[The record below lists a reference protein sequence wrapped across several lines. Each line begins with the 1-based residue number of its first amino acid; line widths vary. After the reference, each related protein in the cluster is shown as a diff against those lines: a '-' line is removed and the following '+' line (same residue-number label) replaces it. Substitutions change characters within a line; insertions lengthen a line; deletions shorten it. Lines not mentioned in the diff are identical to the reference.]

1 MVLQDNWGAIY
12 QEKLSNSKTIDVYA
26 PKSLELDLSKKNFID
41 KIYNTKFDYVINC
54 TAIHDLNFSEKNK
67 DLSYLI
73 NADVP
78 EKLAKYCEHNNSN
91 LIHFSTDYVFDGN
104 KKNSIE
110 YTEQDSVRPLN
121 IYGLS
126 KVMGEKKIK
135 SIFENYYILRIS
147 TLFGLT
153 PT

>member
-1 MVLQDNWGAIY
+1 MKILLLGSTGQLGSDISR
-12 QEKLSNSKTIDVYA
+12 ELSNSKTIDVYA

-78 EKLAKYCEHNNSN
+78 EK
-91 LIHFSTDYVFDGN
+91 I
-104 KKNSIE
+104 
-110 YTEQDSVRPLN
+110 
-121 IYGLS
+121 S
-126 KVMGEKKIK
+126 KV
-135 SIFENYYILRIS
+135 L
-147 TLFGLT
+147 
-153 PT
+153 